1 MTELNLRSQSRGVRG
16 LFGSAESLPMA
27 FPLPELPVL
36 WREGTV
42 QDRGAAPASLVPGL
56 PTDLP
61 PTG

>member
-1 MTELNLRSQSRGVRG
+1 MRG
-16 LFGSAESLPMA
+16 LFGSAKNLPLA

-42 QDRGAAPASLVPGL
+42 QDRGVALASPVPGL

-61 PTG
+61 SMG